1 MTNAPVSPTQTPI
14 ALTAA
19 LLISGVLAAA
29 QFAKISVP
37 ITLLM
42 ERFPDK
48 GAEIGFLV
56 SVLSVM
62 GVLAGA
68 FFGAFLAR
76 VGFRKP
82 MIAALLLGAAMSF
95 VQMLPLNFPLF
106 IASRALE
113 GLSHLIIVVAA
124 PTLIGQICAPEHKAI
139 GLTIWSTVFGTA
151 FAIFT
156 WAGLPFVAQ
165 FGLPVL
171 FALHGVLLLGVCTAI
186 WALLPSGIVPRSQEP
201 LTLKRIW
208 ARHLETYSSAWICAP
223 ALGWFFYAA
232 GFVALV
238 TVMPLYFAPDTPAF
252 VQGLLPLSALVVSL
266 TVGLALV
273 RRAQP
278 ITVTIFGFVFAA
290 LCAGLMLTGLNV
302 ALVSVLVLGAMGL
315 VQSGTFSSIPVLIPS
330 GDHQALANG
339 AMAQMGNAG
348 NLIGTPLL
356 LWLTSIAGVS
366 GAVGFTVVLFG
377 LGALAHLWLAA
388 LRRRSQGDAS

>member
-1 MTNAPVSPTQTPI
+1 MINVSVAPGKTRF

-19 LLISGVLAAA
+19 LLVAGVLAAG
-29 QFAKISVP
+29 QFAKIAVP

-48 GAEIGFLV
+48 GAGIGFLV
-56 SVLSVM
+56 SVLSVI

-82 MIAALLLGAAMSF
+82 MIMALLLGAAMSV
-95 VQMLPLNFPLF
+95 VQVLPLSFPLF

-139 GLTIWSTVFGTA
+139 GLTIWSTVFGIA
-151 FAIFT
+151 FALFT

-165 FGLPVL
+165 FGLSAL
-171 FALHGVLLLGVCTAI
+171 FIMHGGFLLCVCVAI
-186 WALLPSGIVPRSQEP
+186 WKLLPSGIVPRSHEP
-201 LTLKRIW
+201 LTFKRIW
-208 ARHLETYSSAWICAP
+208 ARHMETYSSAWICAP

-238 TVMPLYFAPDTPAF
+238 TVMPLYFPPDTPAF
-252 VQGLLPLSALVVSL
+252 VRGLLPLLALVVSL
-266 TVGLALV
+266 TVGLMLV
-273 RRAQP
+273 RRAEP
-278 ITVTIFGFVFAA
+278 ILVTICGFCVAA

-302 ALVSVLVLGAMGL
+302 ALVSILVLSAMGL
-315 VQSGTFSSIPVLIPS
+315 VQSGTFSSIPVLISS

-348 NLIGTPLL
+348 NLVGTPLL
-356 LWLTSIAGVS
+356 LWLTSVAGVP
-366 GAVGFTVVLFG
+366 GAVGFTVILFG
-377 LGALAHLWLAA
+377 LGALVHLWLAV
-388 LRRRSQGDAS
+388 LRRRA